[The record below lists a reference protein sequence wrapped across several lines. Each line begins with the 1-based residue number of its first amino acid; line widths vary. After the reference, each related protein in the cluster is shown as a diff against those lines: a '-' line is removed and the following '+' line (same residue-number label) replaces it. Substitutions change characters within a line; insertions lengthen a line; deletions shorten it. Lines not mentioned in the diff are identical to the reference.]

1 MDKMLKA
8 MQMIEQGMALLQEAT
23 SMKYKMAEN
32 EEKEEESDD
41 MEEEETEAVLPM
53 DASDKKSL
61 VISMMKKK
69 GM

>member
-23 SMKYKMAEN
+23 SMKSKMAEN

-41 MEEEETEAVLPM
+41 MKEEAEAVLPM